1 MASEPENA
9 RRSLA
14 ERWEAL
20 EAGVQSMI
28 AYPIATVV
36 IFLGHAA
43 FFPKTRW
50 LLAITYGFFWAMPAT
65 AAIVAA
71 TAHERRKRADGA
83 KAAAPEP
90 NEESD
95 KD

>member
-1 MASEPENA
+1 MVPKPEHA

-20 EAGVQSMI
+20 ETGVQSMI

-43 FFPKTRW
+43 FFPRTRW

-71 TAHERRKRADGA
+71 TAHERRKRAERA
-83 KAAAPEP
+83 KATAPEP
-90 NEESD
+90 DED
-95 KD
+95 PGAD